1 MAKRVK
7 STNQQIPITDW
18 AAADDVLKQI
28 GDMMMSITQAEVTAK
43 DAIDEARAELAEIV
57 NPINETIAAQ
67 IERLEAFAAARTE
80 DFGSDRSRKLNFGV
94 LGWRKSTSI
103 AVKKNTLEL
112 IKEVF
117 GKNSD
122 IYIRTK
128 EEVDKTAL
136 AKLTDEELAG
146 VGAKRKV
153 TDDFF
158 AEPALPEAI
167 DY

>member
-1 MAKRVK
+1 MAKRIK
-7 STNQQIPITDW
+7 STNPQIPITDW
-18 AAADDVLKQI
+18 AAADEVLKQI
-28 GDMMMSITQAEVTAK
+28 GDLTMAITQAEHIAK
-43 DAIDEARAELAEIV
+43 DAIDEAKADLAEV
-57 NPINETIAAQ
+57 VKPLNEKIGNE

-80 DFGSDRSRKLNFGV
+80 DFGSDRSRKLNFGI

-103 AVKKNTLEL
+103 AVKKDTLEL
-112 IKEVF
+112 IREVF
-117 GKNSD
+117 GKKSD

-128 EEVDKTAL
+128 QEVDKTAL
-136 AKLTDEELAG
+136 AKLTDEELKG
-146 VGAKRKV
+146 VGARRKV

>member
-1 MAKRVK
+1 MAKRIK
-7 STNQQIPITDW
+7 STNPRVTITNW
-18 AAADDVLKQI
+18 EEADGMLKAL
-28 GDMMMSITQAEVTAK
+28 GDLTMAITQAEFAAK
-43 DAIDEARAELAEIV
+43 EQIDEAKAELVETT
-57 NPINETIAAQ
+57 NPLKDKVDDV
-67 IERLEAFAAARTE
+67 IEVLEAFAAARPE
-80 DFGSDRSRKLNFGV
+80 DFGKERSRKLNFGT

-103 AVKKNTLEL
+103 GIKKNTLEL
-112 IKEVF
+112 IKDVF
-117 GKNSD
+117 GKDSK

-136 AKLTDEELAG
+136 AKLTDDQLKG
-146 VGAKRKV
+146 VGARRKV